1 MAKNLV
7 LGLILAHLVQNLA
20 AIFFFFFLKTLLR
33 QSLDTMVSYHH
44 KQYQEKLMTQSWQ
57 NLVTN
62 G

>member
-7 LGLILAHLVQNLA
+7 LGLILAHLAQNLA

-44 KQYQEKLMTQSWQ
+44 KQCQEKLMTQS
-57 NLVTN
+57 
-62 G
+62 

>member
-7 LGLILAHLVQNLA
+7 LGLILAHLAQNLA
-20 AIFFFFFLKTLLR
+20 AIFFFFLKTLLR